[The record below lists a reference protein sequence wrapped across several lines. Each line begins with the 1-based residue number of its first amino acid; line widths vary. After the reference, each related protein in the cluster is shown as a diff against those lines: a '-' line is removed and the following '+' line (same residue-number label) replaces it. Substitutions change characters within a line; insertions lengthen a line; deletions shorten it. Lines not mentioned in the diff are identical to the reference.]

1 LKRVIL
7 VAAAA
12 LTLFT
17 HSLAQ
22 AQEREPLA
30 MRIELEWTLAGTVL
44 GAVVG
49 AALWLTDPGNP
60 NSRLSRSV
68 IEGAA
73 LGAVA
78 GAGFGIYMIQRSVQ
92 YPTVGQVYDPLDPM
106 NRPGRD
112 PIAVQL
118 QREDLLSNLERPGG
132 RLSGKGRG
140 YEITLANF
148 NWRF

>member
-1 LKRVIL
+1 MKRAIL
-7 VAAAA
+7 VTAA
-12 LTLFT
+12 TLMLLT

-22 AQEREPLA
+22 AQEREPLV

-44 GAVVG
+44 GALVG

-60 NSRLSRSV
+60 NNQLSRSV
-68 IEGAA
+68 IEGSA

-78 GAGFGIYMIQRSVQ
+78 GAGFGIYIIQRNVQ
-92 YPTVGQVYDPLDPM
+92 YGAPIGVNNPLHPA

-112 PIAVQL
+112 PVAVLAQ
-118 QREDLLSNLERPGG
+118 QEDLLSTWRQSGG
-132 RLSGKGRG
+132 RGHGL
-140 YEITLANF
+140 EITLANF

>member
-7 VAAAA
+7 VAAALA
-12 LTLFT
+12 MLLT

-30 MRIELEWTLAGTVL
+30 MRIELEWTVAGTVL
-44 GAVVG
+44 GALVG
-49 AALWLTDPGNP
+49 AALWLTDPGDPHNV
-60 NSRLSRSV
+60 LARSV

-73 LGAVA
+73 LGTVA
-78 GAGFGIYMIQRSVQ
+78 GAGFGIYMIQRNAQ
-92 YPTVGQVYDPLDPM
+92 FAGGGTAQVNDPLDPM

-118 QREDLLSNLERPGG
+118 QREDLLSSLRQPRGGG
-132 RLSGKGRG
+132 RGM
-140 YEITLANF
+140 EITLASF